1 MPINY
6 LIMLN
11 KGYKRIELD
20 IASPNPPKANILL
33 IYTGGTFGME
43 SALDGTLVPFDFN
56 RVLESIPVIRTFD
69 LHITV
74 VAFDT
79 PIDSSDISPEYWNVL
94 LDIILTNADIH
105 DGFVIL
111 HGTDTM
117 AFTAS
122 ALSYALNGL
131 NKPVIITGAQ
141 LPISV
146 PRTDAR
152 ENLITSLEIASSKN
166 KEGKPIVPEVCV
178 FFNHHLMR
186 GNRTQK
192 VQSSKFDAFRSE
204 NYPPLAEAGI
214 EIKYNYSR
222 IAEMVHGTS
231 PTNNVN
237 WSTNVAV
244 LKIFPGITVEAVESI
259 LNNSSIMGV
268 VLETYG
274 AGNAMTAPWFIN
286 CIKSAVQNQV
296 IIINVSQC
304 LGGQVKQGM
313 YATSSL
319 LDEAGV
325 ISGFDITLEAAIT
338 KLMFVLGQ
346 QSSSKSAINHMLTP
360 ICGELSWPN

>member
-1 MPINY
+1 MV
-6 LIMLN
+6 
-11 KGYKRIELD
+11 LD

-43 SALDGTLVPFDFN
+43 RDTNGALVPFDFN
-56 RVLESIPVIRTFD
+56 KVLESIPVIRTFD

-74 VAFDT
+74 VAFDK
-79 PIDSSDISPEYWNVL
+79 PIDSSDINPAYWNVL
-94 LDIILTNADIH
+94 IKIITDHATTH

-122 ALSYALNGL
+122 ALSFALTGL

-141 LPISV
+141 LPVSV

-166 KEGKPIVPEVCV
+166 KNGTPVIPEVCV
-178 FFNHHLMR
+178 FFNHHLIR
-186 GNRTQK
+186 GNRAQK

-214 EIKYNYSR
+214 EIKYNHSF
-222 IAEMVHGTS
+222 IAKKLVKELGTGDVEWDTS
-231 PTNNVN
+231 
-237 WSTNVAV
+237 VAV
-244 LKIFPGITVEAVESI
+244 LKIFPGITQAAVEAI
-259 LNNSSIMGV
+259 LNNDLINGV

-274 AGNAMTAPWFIN
+274 AGNTMTSPWFIN
-286 CIKSAVQNQV
+286 ALQRAMDKEVV
-296 IIINVSQC
+296 IMNVSQC

-313 YATSSL
+313 YATSSHL
-319 LDEAGV
+319 EKVGV
-325 ISGFDITLEAAIT
+325 ISGSDITMEAAIT
-338 KLMFVLGQ
+338 KLMFVLGKN
-346 QSSSKSAINHMLTP
+346 KSYKSTIKDMLTA
-360 ICGELSWPN
+360 ICGELS